1 MRRSGAGG
9 IASRTMGS
17 GVHVK
22 QQGTENN
29 DRRFYF
35 PNNQQYVRQQHQ
47 LLQPHQ
53 PQRYAHRQLQQQH
66 QPHQHQYVR
75 QQHQLLQ
82 PHQPQRYAHRQLQ
95 HQPHQHQYVR
105 QQQQL
110 LPPHRSSHHASPKW
124 GIGGPFDCGSNA
136 TGWYQEE
143 SPPPPNTPMGGVY
156 QCKRCG
162 RLGHMAQIC
171 TTPQRFE
178 GTCNSCGQYGHRHHN
193 CITNTNNKQQQS
205 QMVMADVNFF
215 RVLQGQWAGRWA
227 LRCMWDCRDR
237 KTTMV
242 DLFLSCLDLRSRRR
256 KTTMVDLFLRCS
268 DLRS

>member
-47 LLQPHQ
+47 LLLQPHQ

-66 QPHQHQYVR
+66 QPHQQQYVR
-75 QQHQLLQ
+75 QHQQLLQ
-82 PHQPQRYAHRQLQ
+82 
-95 HQPHQHQYVR
+95 
-105 QQQQL
+105 
-110 LPPHRSSHHASPKW
+110 PHRSSHHASPKW

-143 SPPPPNTPMGGVY
+143 SPPPPNSPMGGVY

-178 GTCNSCGQYGHRHHN
+178 GTCNSCGQYGHHRHHN

-205 QMVMADVNFF
+205 QMVVADVNFF
-215 RVLQGQWAGRWA
+215 SGAGGSAMHVGLQGQEGMHVELQPQMVAADVNFFSGAAGPVGRA
-227 LRCMWDCRDR
+227 MGSAMHVGLQG
-237 KTTMV
+237 
-242 DLFLSCLDLRSRRR
+242 
-256 KTTMVDLFLRCS
+256 
-268 DLRS
+268 